1 MSIRG
6 NQPRNRS
13 NRRSARGGVAPIKPS
28 SIDLPGPIRL
38 LGNPKLFGVMALVA
52 GGSMVFFLFA
62 GALGLNSFGGH
73 GGSSSDGSVQGNEA
87 PDLPHLAAADVG
99 STTTPDS
106 TPGPDTSTSD
116 AQPVVKRYTSAPPLE
131 IDAAKTYTAT
141 ISTSK
146 GIIEIELFAADAPQ
160 AVNAFVFLANDG
172 YYDETPFM
180 ELTKDAEGD
189 KFYAQAGDP
198 TGTGLGTPG
207 FSVPK
212 ELTDHPFA
220 RGYVGMGGSAENSNG
235 GQFFISFD
243 DYPALDG
250 KYTIFGKVTSGL
262 DVLDHLSLLDLTCRR
277 SRRSLGTRSSRVTIS
292 ES

>member
-13 NRRSARGGVAPIKPS
+13 NRRSTRGGVAPIKPS

-62 GALGLNSFGGH
+62 GALGLNSFGGGH
-73 GGSSSDGSVQGNEA
+73 NADSVQGNEA
-87 PDLPHLAAADVG
+87 PDLPQIAAADVG
-99 STTTPDS
+99 STTTPS
-106 TPGPDTSTSD
+106 ATPARDTSTSD
-116 AQPVVKRYTSAPPLE
+116 AQPVVKRYTVAPSLE
-131 IDAAKTYTAT
+131 IDAAKTYIAT
-141 ISTSK
+141 ILTSK
-146 GIIEIELFAADAPQ
+146 GVIEIELFAADAPQ
-160 AVNAFVFLANDG
+160 AVNSFVFLANDG

-207 FSVPK
+207 YSVPK
-212 ELTDHPFA
+212 ELTEHPFG

-235 GQFFISFD
+235 GQFFISFG

-262 DVLDHLSLLDLTCRR
+262 DVLDELSLLDLT
-277 SRRSLGTRSSRVTIS
+277 SGGVGGAGDEIQSITIS